1 MLLASDYGKYLFGQL
16 PRTEQAVSTVT
27 VLPLGLTL
35 EVADGETVMTAARAA
50 GYVWPTVCDA
60 SASCG
65 TCVSIVREGQA
76 NCGPMPDDEH
86 ETLERTLGSVD
97 GQRRLACRLTVTGPV
112 TITKRG
118 VHPIEEA

>member
-1 MLLASDYGKYLFGQL
+1 M
-16 PRTEQAVSTVT
+16 STVS
-27 VLPLGLTL
+27 VQPLGIRL
-35 EVADGETVMTAARAA
+35 EVADGVTVMAAARAA

-65 TCVSIVREGQA
+65 TCVSLVREGLA
-76 NCGPMPDDEH
+76 NCGPMPDDEQ
-86 ETLERTLGSVD
+86 ETLLRTLGSAD

-118 VHPIEEA
+118 VHPVEEHEQ